1 MRITNKIISNNSV
14 TNINRNKVLEDKI
27 NTQLSTGSKI
37 NRPSDD
43 PVVAIRALRLRTNLS
58 QVNQYYKKNVPDA
71 ESWLDIT
78 ESAITTVVDIV
89 SDFYKNCEK
98 GAAGFNTTEDR
109 SKVLENLKS
118 MQKEVYATGD
128 ADYAGRYVFS
138 GYRTD
143 TPVTFGNAVKQNYKI
158 TEQLTVDSLSDMTYV
173 DSGKLKNMT
182 EANAE
187 GLGTTEQD
195 VTSSTIHR
203 MRLSYNKCS
212 DTVAPT
218 ITYYDAGGNQQTIYI
233 PETGE
238 LILSDTAYGK
248 LAGVKDNAATSDVD
262 EGEIRVTYEKDTF
275 EKNDLRPEHY
285 FACTS
290 GGIDYN
296 AGYLTGATD
305 DNSKQYISY
314 DVGFNQSVRVNTL
327 ASELFT
333 PALRRD
339 MDDLISAIGD
349 VDTMEKNISTLKD
362 MLKKDPD
369 NAELQERLD
378 AANKSYTL
386 MNDKMQK
393 LFESSMTK
401 AQGHLDLANS
411 ALTATGNRGSRVEL
425 VSNRLAKQ
433 QTNFK
438 TLSSENEEVDI
449 TEVTVNLRSVELAYN
464 ASLMATGKIA
474 QTTLLNYL

>member
-1 MRITNKIISNNSV
+1 MPIQV
-14 TNINRNKVLEDKI
+14 
-27 NTQLSTGSKI
+27 Q
-37 NRPSDD
+37 
-43 PVVAIRALRLRTNLS
+43 IRL
-58 QVNQYYKKNVPDA
+58 Q
-71 ESWLDIT
+71 
-78 ESAITTVVDIV
+78 TVW
-89 SDFYKNCEK
+89 Y
-98 GAAGFNTTEDR
+98 
-109 SKVLENLKS
+109 
-118 MQKEVYATGD
+118 
-128 ADYAGRYVFS
+128 
-138 GYRTD
+138 
-143 TPVTFGNAVKQNYKI
+143 TF
-158 TEQLTVDSLSDMTYV
+158 
-173 DSGKLKNMT
+173 
-182 EANAE
+182 
-187 GLGTTEQD
+187 
-195 VTSSTIHR
+195 
-203 MRLSYNKCS
+203 
-212 DTVAPT
+212 
-218 ITYYDAGGNQQTIYI
+218 
-233 PETGE
+233 
-238 LILSDTAYGK
+238 LSDTAYGK

-438 TLSSENEEVDI
+438 TLSSENEDVDI

>member
-1 MRITNKIISNNSV
+1 MYKRQA
-14 TNINRNKVLEDKI
+14 D
-27 NTQLSTGSKI
+27 G
-37 NRPSDD
+37 
-43 PVVAIRALRLRTNLS
+43 VV
-58 QVNQYYKKNVPDA
+58 
-71 ESWLDIT
+71 
-78 ESAITTVVDIV
+78 
-89 SDFYKNCEK
+89 
-98 GAAGFNTTEDR
+98 
-109 SKVLENLKS
+109 
-118 MQKEVYATGD
+118 
-128 ADYAGRYVFS
+128 
-138 GYRTD
+138 
-143 TPVTFGNAVKQNYKI
+143 
-158 TEQLTVDSLSDMTYV
+158 
-173 DSGKLKNMT
+173 
-182 EANAE
+182 
-187 GLGTTEQD
+187 
-195 VTSSTIHR
+195 
-203 MRLSYNKCS
+203 
-212 DTVAPT
+212 
-218 ITYYDAGGNQQTIYI
+218 YI

>member
-1 MRITNKIISNNSV
+1 M
-14 TNINRNKVLEDKI
+14 
-27 NTQLSTGSKI
+27 
-37 NRPSDD
+37 
-43 PVVAIRALRLRTNLS
+43 
-58 QVNQYYKKNVPDA
+58 
-71 ESWLDIT
+71 
-78 ESAITTVVDIV
+78 
-89 SDFYKNCEK
+89 
-98 GAAGFNTTEDR
+98 
-109 SKVLENLKS
+109 
-118 MQKEVYATGD
+118 
-128 ADYAGRYVFS
+128 
-138 GYRTD
+138 
-143 TPVTFGNAVKQNYKI
+143 
-158 TEQLTVDSLSDMTYV
+158 
-173 DSGKLKNMT
+173 
-182 EANAE
+182 
-187 GLGTTEQD
+187 
-195 VTSSTIHR
+195 
-203 MRLSYNKCS
+203 
-212 DTVAPT
+212 
-218 ITYYDAGGNQQTIYI
+218 
-233 PETGE
+233 
-238 LILSDTAYGK
+238 
-248 LAGVKDNAATSDVD
+248 KDNAATSDVD

>member
-1 MRITNKIISNNSV
+1 
-14 TNINRNKVLEDKI
+14 
-27 NTQLSTGSKI
+27 
-37 NRPSDD
+37 
-43 PVVAIRALRLRTNLS
+43 
-58 QVNQYYKKNVPDA
+58 
-71 ESWLDIT
+71 
-78 ESAITTVVDIV
+78 
-89 SDFYKNCEK
+89 
-98 GAAGFNTTEDR
+98 
-109 SKVLENLKS
+109 
-118 MQKEVYATGD
+118 
-128 ADYAGRYVFS
+128 
-138 GYRTD
+138 
-143 TPVTFGNAVKQNYKI
+143 
-158 TEQLTVDSLSDMTYV
+158 
-173 DSGKLKNMT
+173 
-182 EANAE
+182 
-187 GLGTTEQD
+187 
-195 VTSSTIHR
+195 
-203 MRLSYNKCS
+203 
-212 DTVAPT
+212 
-218 ITYYDAGGNQQTIYI
+218 
-233 PETGE
+233 
-238 LILSDTAYGK
+238 
-248 LAGVKDNAATSDVD
+248 
-262 EGEIRVTYEKDTF
+262 
-275 EKNDLRPEHY
+275 
-285 FACTS
+285 
-290 GGIDYN
+290 
-296 AGYLTGATD
+296 
-305 DNSKQYISY
+305 
-314 DVGFNQSVRVNTL
+314 
-327 ASELFT
+327 
-333 PALRRD
+333 

>member
-1 MRITNKIISNNSV
+1 MWT
-14 TNINRNKVLEDKI
+14 
-27 NTQLSTGSKI
+27 
-37 NRPSDD
+37 
-43 PVVAIRALRLRTNLS
+43 
-58 QVNQYYKKNVPDA
+58 
-71 ESWLDIT
+71 
-78 ESAITTVVDIV
+78 
-89 SDFYKNCEK
+89 
-98 GAAGFNTTEDR
+98 
-109 SKVLENLKS
+109 
-118 MQKEVYATGD
+118 KE
-128 ADYAGRYVFS
+128 
-138 GYRTD
+138 
-143 TPVTFGNAVKQNYKI
+143 
-158 TEQLTVDSLSDMTYV
+158 
-173 DSGKLKNMT
+173 
-182 EANAE
+182 
-187 GLGTTEQD
+187 
-195 VTSSTIHR
+195 
-203 MRLSYNKCS
+203 
-212 DTVAPT
+212 
-218 ITYYDAGGNQQTIYI
+218 
-233 PETGE
+233 
-238 LILSDTAYGK
+238 
-248 LAGVKDNAATSDVD
+248 
-262 EGEIRVTYEKDTF
+262 EIRVTYEKDAF

>member
-1 MRITNKIISNNSV
+1 
-14 TNINRNKVLEDKI
+14 
-27 NTQLSTGSKI
+27 
-37 NRPSDD
+37 
-43 PVVAIRALRLRTNLS
+43 
-58 QVNQYYKKNVPDA
+58 
-71 ESWLDIT
+71 
-78 ESAITTVVDIV
+78 
-89 SDFYKNCEK
+89 
-98 GAAGFNTTEDR
+98 
-109 SKVLENLKS
+109 

-218 ITYYDAGGNQQTIYI
+218 ITYYDAGGNQQTMTAEIVSAYDTARNAYTSADQAADGVVYI

-411 ALTATGNRGSRVEL
+411 ALTATGNRGSRVDL
-425 VSNRLAKQ
+425 FPTGSQ
-433 QTNFK
+433 
-438 TLSSENEEVDI
+438 SSRQI
-449 TEVTVNLRSVELAYN
+449 LRHFLPK
-464 ASLMATGKIA
+464 MRK
-474 QTTLLNYL
+474 

>member
-1 MRITNKIISNNSV
+1 M
-14 TNINRNKVLEDKI
+14 
-27 NTQLSTGSKI
+27 
-37 NRPSDD
+37 
-43 PVVAIRALRLRTNLS
+43 
-58 QVNQYYKKNVPDA
+58 YK
-71 ESWLDIT
+71 
-78 ESAITTVVDIV
+78 
-89 SDFYKNCEK
+89 
-98 GAAGFNTTEDR
+98 R
-109 SKVLENLKS
+109 
-118 MQKEVYATGD
+118 Q
-128 ADYAGRYVFS
+128 
-138 GYRTD
+138 
-143 TPVTFGNAVKQNYKI
+143 
-158 TEQLTVDSLSDMTYV
+158 
-173 DSGKLKNMT
+173 
-182 EANAE
+182 
-187 GLGTTEQD
+187 
-195 VTSSTIHR
+195 
-203 MRLSYNKCS
+203 
-212 DTVAPT
+212 
-218 ITYYDAGGNQQTIYI
+218 
-233 PETGE
+233 
-238 LILSDTAYGK
+238 YGK

>member
-1 MRITNKIISNNSV
+1 M
-14 TNINRNKVLEDKI
+14 
-27 NTQLSTGSKI
+27 
-37 NRPSDD
+37 
-43 PVVAIRALRLRTNLS
+43 
-58 QVNQYYKKNVPDA
+58 
-71 ESWLDIT
+71 
-78 ESAITTVVDIV
+78 
-89 SDFYKNCEK
+89 
-98 GAAGFNTTEDR
+98 
-109 SKVLENLKS
+109 
-118 MQKEVYATGD
+118 
-128 ADYAGRYVFS
+128 
-138 GYRTD
+138 
-143 TPVTFGNAVKQNYKI
+143 
-158 TEQLTVDSLSDMTYV
+158 
-173 DSGKLKNMT
+173 
-182 EANAE
+182 
-187 GLGTTEQD
+187 
-195 VTSSTIHR
+195 
-203 MRLSYNKCS
+203 
-212 DTVAPT
+212 
-218 ITYYDAGGNQQTIYI
+218 
-233 PETGE
+233 
-238 LILSDTAYGK
+238 
-248 LAGVKDNAATSDVD
+248 
-262 EGEIRVTYEKDTF
+262 
-275 EKNDLRPEHY
+275 
-285 FACTS
+285 
-290 GGIDYN
+290 
-296 AGYLTGATD
+296 
-305 DNSKQYISY
+305 
-314 DVGFNQSVRVNTL
+314 

>member
-1 MRITNKIISNNSV
+1 M
-14 TNINRNKVLEDKI
+14 
-27 NTQLSTGSKI
+27 
-37 NRPSDD
+37 
-43 PVVAIRALRLRTNLS
+43 
-58 QVNQYYKKNVPDA
+58 
-71 ESWLDIT
+71 
-78 ESAITTVVDIV
+78 
-89 SDFYKNCEK
+89 
-98 GAAGFNTTEDR
+98 
-109 SKVLENLKS
+109 
-118 MQKEVYATGD
+118 
-128 ADYAGRYVFS
+128 
-138 GYRTD
+138 
-143 TPVTFGNAVKQNYKI
+143 
-158 TEQLTVDSLSDMTYV
+158 
-173 DSGKLKNMT
+173 
-182 EANAE
+182 
-187 GLGTTEQD
+187 
-195 VTSSTIHR
+195 
-203 MRLSYNKCS
+203 
-212 DTVAPT
+212 
-218 ITYYDAGGNQQTIYI
+218 
-233 PETGE
+233 
-238 LILSDTAYGK
+238 
-248 LAGVKDNAATSDVD
+248 KDNAATSDVD

-438 TLSSENEEVDI
+438 TLSSENEDVDI

>member
-1 MRITNKIISNNSV
+1 M
-14 TNINRNKVLEDKI
+14 
-27 NTQLSTGSKI
+27 
-37 NRPSDD
+37 
-43 PVVAIRALRLRTNLS
+43 
-58 QVNQYYKKNVPDA
+58 
-71 ESWLDIT
+71 
-78 ESAITTVVDIV
+78 
-89 SDFYKNCEK
+89 
-98 GAAGFNTTEDR
+98 
-109 SKVLENLKS
+109 
-118 MQKEVYATGD
+118 
-128 ADYAGRYVFS
+128 
-138 GYRTD
+138 
-143 TPVTFGNAVKQNYKI
+143 
-158 TEQLTVDSLSDMTYV
+158 
-173 DSGKLKNMT
+173 
-182 EANAE
+182 
-187 GLGTTEQD
+187 
-195 VTSSTIHR
+195 
-203 MRLSYNKCS
+203 
-212 DTVAPT
+212 
-218 ITYYDAGGNQQTIYI
+218 
-233 PETGE
+233 
-238 LILSDTAYGK
+238 
-248 LAGVKDNAATSDVD
+248 
-262 EGEIRVTYEKDTF
+262 
-275 EKNDLRPEHY
+275 
-285 FACTS
+285 
-290 GGIDYN
+290 
-296 AGYLTGATD
+296 
-305 DNSKQYISY
+305 
-314 DVGFNQSVRVNTL
+314 GFNQSVRVNTL

-438 TLSSENEEVDI
+438 TLSSENEDVDI